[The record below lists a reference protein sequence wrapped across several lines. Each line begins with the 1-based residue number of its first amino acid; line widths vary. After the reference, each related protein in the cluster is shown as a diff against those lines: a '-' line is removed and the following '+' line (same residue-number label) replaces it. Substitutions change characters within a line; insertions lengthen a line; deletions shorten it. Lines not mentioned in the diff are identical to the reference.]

1 VLFTHP
7 FYWRCRF
14 SASTERSISRRRR
27 ARASALSRLQHPVGE
42 DPHAVPGD
50 VQRRSGELCGL
61 GAGRPAQPDDP
72 LLEMLVDLVEAK
84 GAGVGIVL
92 HADDLGFADQQQP
105 RPIERQLHPQPLS
118 GDERP

>member
-1 VLFTHP
+1 M
-7 FYWRCRF
+7 
-14 SASTERSISRRRR
+14 S
-27 ARASALSRLQHPVGE
+27 
-42 DPHAVPGD
+42 
-50 VQRRSGELCGL
+50 VQRRSGELSVL
-61 GAGRPAQPDDP
+61 GAGRPAHHADPSRDAGLRGAVEDPPVLRIHPPDDP

-105 RPIERQLHPQPLS
+105 RAVERQLHPQPLS